1 MKMRSGDGDERGLGD
16 NDEGGLGG
24 DNRNGGEAQES
35 IL

>member
-1 MKMRSGDGDERGLGD
+1 MKMRSGDGDERDLGD

>member
-16 NDEGGLGG
+16 NEGGLGG